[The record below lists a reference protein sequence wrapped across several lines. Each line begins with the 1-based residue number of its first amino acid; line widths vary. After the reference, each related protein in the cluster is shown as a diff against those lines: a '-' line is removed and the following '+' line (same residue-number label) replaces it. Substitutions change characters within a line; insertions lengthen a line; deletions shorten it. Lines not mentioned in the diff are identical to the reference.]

1 MSEKDV
7 RTILFQE
14 TFCSGLQAGRDDV
27 LENVKKKV
35 LALVLGFCCAWQ
47 MAWGT
52 VLAVAEKEAGK
63 TGIPALV
70 YDGDPGS
77 DDALALFLL
86 KQNSLVPDLAFAT
99 YGNGPEKQMSSNMVL
114 VTGALAMDLPIYQ
127 GADRPWKG
135 RKLKFKEPGFNG
147 KDGLLGLASVLKK
160 KSQGRDRKTLQ
171 PGDLEEAQKQLKK
184 CRHITYIVTGP
195 LSTLAG
201 LLQDPEVKSRID
213 RVYLVGGSLTE
224 TEPGQAAETNFAQD
238 PKAVKAVME
247 SGLDLTLFPRE
258 LTGTQYIGEQEIQ
271 NLGRS
276 GKWPEFLE
284 LIRANQAAHEKAGEE
299 PAAVLPAIFPIL
311 YQLDPSQ
318 FAVEDK
324 RITVDKNGQ
333 LQEDPQGRLVHG
345 VLGVNPRYQWR
356 AVEKAFS
363 R

>member
-1 MSEKDV
+1 M
-7 RTILFQE
+7 
-14 TFCSGLQAGRDDV
+14 
-27 LENVKKKV
+27 ENVKKKV

-47 MAWGT
+47 MAWGI
-52 VLAVAEKEAGK
+52 VLAAAEKEAGK
-63 TGIPALV
+63 TGIPTLV

-135 RKLKFKEPGFNG
+135 RKLKFKESGFNG
-147 KDGLLGLASVLKK
+147 KDGLLGLASMLKE

-213 RVYLVGGSLTE
+213 RVYLVGGVPDRNGTRAGSRNQFCPGSQGREGGDGKRAGSDLVSPGAYRDPVYRRTGDP
-224 TEPGQAAETNFAQD
+224 EPGPQR
-238 PKAVKAVME
+238 KV
-247 SGLDLTLFPRE
+247 
-258 LTGTQYIGEQEIQ
+258 
-271 NLGRS
+271 
-276 GKWPEFLE
+276 
-284 LIRANQAAHEKAGEE
+284 AGI
-299 PAAVLPAIFPIL
+299 PGI
-311 YQLDPSQ
+311 DPSQ
-318 FAVEDK
+318 P
-324 RITVDKNGQ
+324 G
-333 LQEDPQGRLVHG
+333 
-345 VLGVNPRYQWR
+345 
-356 AVEKAFS
+356 S
-363 R
+363 S